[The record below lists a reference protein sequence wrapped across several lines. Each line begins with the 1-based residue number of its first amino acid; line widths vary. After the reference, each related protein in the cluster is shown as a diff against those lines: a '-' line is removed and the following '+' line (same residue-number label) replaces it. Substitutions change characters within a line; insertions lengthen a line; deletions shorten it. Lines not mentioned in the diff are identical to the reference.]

1 MSRKVLIIYN
11 LATFSLML
19 AVSVSVGA
27 QAEDS
32 GFGDGLDL
40 ADFVEDGVLCW
51 AIDAHQR
58 NRFRAAR
65 GLSPA
70 QSECRDVYAQA
81 SKRVAYLADD
91 SRFVVVS

>member
-1 MSRKVLIIYN
+1 
-11 LATFSLML
+11 ML
-19 AVSVSVGA
+19 ADVSVGA

-32 GFGDGLDL
+32 GFGDSLDL
-40 ADFVEDGVLCW
+40 ADFVEDGIRRG

-58 NRFRAAR
+58 NSFRAAR

-70 QSECRDVYAQA
+70 QSEGGDVYAQP

-91 SRFVVVS
+91 SGFVVIS

>member
-1 MSRKVLIIYN
+1 
-11 LATFSLML
+11 ML
-19 AVSVSVGA
+19 AGVSVGA

-32 GFGDGLDL
+32 GFGDSLDL

-58 NRFRAAR
+58 NSFRAAC

>member
-11 LATFSLML
+11 LATFSPQL

-40 ADFVEDGVLCW
+40 ADFVEDGILRW

-58 NRFRAAR
+58 NSFRAAR

-70 QSECRDVYAQA
+70 QSESRDVDAQP
-81 SKRVAYLADD
+81 SKRAAYLADD
-91 SRFVVVS
+91 SGFIVIS